1 MSMFAKM
8 YGYFDNPDQTM
19 PTFDPGLTVR
29 CPVCAVQLSGD
40 IATISLMLDGDR
52 RSYFYRTHVACYEQ
66 ATANEIEAIESAL
79 IDAIANTRNVN

>member
-1 MSMFAKM
+1 MTMFAKI
-8 YGYFDNPDQTM
+8 YGYFASPDQTA
-19 PTFDPGLTVR
+19 PTFDPGLSVR
-29 CPVCAVQLSGD
+29 CPVCAVQLSGA

-79 IDAIANTRNVN
+79 IDAIASTRNAS